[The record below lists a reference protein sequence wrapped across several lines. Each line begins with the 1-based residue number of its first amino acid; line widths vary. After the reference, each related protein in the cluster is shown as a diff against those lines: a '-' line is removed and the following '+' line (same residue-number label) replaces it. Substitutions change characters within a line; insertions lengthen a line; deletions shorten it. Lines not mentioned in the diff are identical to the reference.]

1 MLQLGLSSA
10 RVASELGP
18 LSRKAAADRVTN
30 AKDWHYVCSFLLT
43 SNTCISW
50 KDRMVS
56 SATSASPLAR
66 QSVYAS
72 VCLVVCPWETHIKCA
87 CFHKDLRQYFRQVP
101 DPPRLSAWDFLRER
115 EISCVCLSHSMC
127 MWGGWTS
134 NILRA
139 AKEILGRLLLVM
151 RLIKIGVP
159 TIAETCYC
167 TCSLE
172 LSAVHLIRD

>member
-115 EISCVCLSHSMC
+115 ERSVVY
-127 MWGGWTS
+127 
-134 NILRA
+134 A
-139 AKEILGRLLLVM
+139 
-151 RLIKIGVP
+151 
-159 TIAETCYC
+159 
-167 TCSLE
+167 
-172 LSAVHLIRD
+172 